1 MRIRAVAAVW
11 VTLTA
16 TALAVAAG
24 AHAQERPPGP
34 APVAFRSATLH
45 RPHHAIEVRVQAM
58 SEIGVRVAVFRR
70 GRRLGH
76 RRAAVHVG
84 RTMVRV
90 GVNRRLL
97 RRLRAGQHV
106 DVTID
111 FGGPVPVH
119 VFGAVLHRAHRRE
132 SLLVA

>member
-1 MRIRAVAAVW
+1 MRISAVAAVW

-16 TALAVAAG
+16 TALAVAAD

-34 APVAFRSATLH
+34 PPLAFRSVTLH

-58 SEIGVRVAVFRR
+58 SEIGVRIAVFRR
-70 GRRLGH
+70 GHRLG
-76 RRAAVHVG
+76 RRGAAVHVG
-84 RTMVRV
+84 RTVVRV
-90 GVNRRLL
+90 AVGRRML
-97 RRLRAGQHV
+97 RRLRVGQHV

-119 VFGAVLHRAHRRE
+119 IFGAVLRKARHPS